1 MYTIHDILA
10 TLIIGLIGGSS
21 MTFSFMMY
29 WIYARPARAKMKNL
43 QRKRRQNY
51 DLRRDR
57 PSLRRVK

>member
-1 MYTIHDILA
+1 MFTIHDILT

-29 WIYARPARAKMKNL
+29 WIYARPARLKMKQL

-57 PSLRRVK
+57 PKLRRVK